1 MPQQLH
7 ESVKLTEAATASDR
21 KSGRMT
27 IQVLTPGWGSS
38 GYYSP
43 EVCEA
48 AAPLVAVGTQMYLDH
63 PHADGSG
70 VDMNGNR
77 SVADI
82 AAVITEAAIWDDNAQ
97 ALVAECTVTK
107 PFREFLAD
115 DNFAPHLG
123 LSIRGSAT
131 DVTVGEAEG
140 RTGSIIEGL
149 AHISSVDFVSRA
161 GRGGRV
167 LQVLESLPPSAV
179 LERAIG
185 HGVDEATVND
195 TREALQAELRDAYG
209 TPNDADRSV
218 WVYVRD
224 FDDTTVW
231 FEVEG
236 ATDDPGTFG
245 QAYTST
251 DGAVAL
257 AGERTEVRV
266 RTTYVPVTRPD
277 STNPTTEA
285 DQEVTMGNISI
296 EESVHTGLIEK
307 AGRVDVLESEN
318 ATQKARIT
326 ELEEA
331 EATRA
336 RVTRASTI
344 IAERAKEGDVE
355 FTALESRGLL
365 ADLPLKDGDL
375 DEAAFTK
382 AVDESAA
389 DKKTAA
395 GTGRVRGFGSDTSI
409 DESDDEDFDLD
420 KRLAESLGDLMPTN
434 ARTVKEA

>member
-1 MPQQLH
+1 MKPLH
-7 ESVKLTEAATASDR
+7 ESIKLTEAATASDTR
-21 KSGRMT
+21 SGRMT

-82 AAVITEAAIWDDNAQ
+82 AAVITEAATWDEAAQ

-115 DNFAPHLG
+115 DNLAPHLG

-140 RTGSIIEGL
+140 RSGTIIEGL
-149 AHISSVDFVSRA
+149 AHITSVDFVSRA

-185 HGVDEATVND
+185 HGLDEATVND
-195 TREALQAELRDAYG
+195 TREALQTELRDTYG
-209 TPNDADRSV
+209 TPNATDRSV
-218 WVYVRD
+218 WIYVRD

-236 ATDDPGTFG
+236 ATDDPGIYG
-245 QAYTST
+245 QAYTNT

-257 AGERTEVRV
+257 SGERTEVRV
-266 RTTYVPVTRPD
+266 RTTYVPVTRPG
-277 STNPTTEA
+277 TTTTEESKE
-285 DQEVTMGNISI
+285 DTMGNISI
-296 EESVHTGLIEK
+296 EESEHRRLTEA
-307 AGRVDVLESEN
+307 AGRVAALEAEG
-318 ATQKARIT
+318 ATKDARIA

-331 EATRA
+331 DATRA
-336 RVTRASTI
+336 RVTRATAI
-344 IAERAKEGDVE
+344 IAERAKEADVE

-365 ADLPLKDGDL
+365 AELPLKDGDL
-375 DEAAFTK
+375 DEAAFTTS
-382 AVDESAA
+382 VDESAA
-389 DKKTAA
+389 DKKTAT
-395 GTGRVRGFGSDTSI
+395 GSGRVRGFGGDTAV

-420 KRLAESLGDLMPTN
+420 KRLAESLGDLMP
-434 ARTVKEA
+434 AAHQVKEA